1 MQEAAAAPDSD
12 GVDLTTLS
20 AMYRVGQCVVVGV
33 VSVTKDTRF
42 KVVLTL
48 DPAVA
53 MGGRVLLQ
61 GELCVAAV
69 ASKEDH
75 GYIMDI
81 GCTTV
86 R

>member
-20 AMYRVGQCVVVGV
+20 AMYRVGQCVVV